1 MNHPVK
7 RFKPNDDANVN
18 QQIYNKDLYADQ
30 KISAKYLS
38 QLSSQSNKSQ
48 KMEGSVKS
56 ENCTGLNDSDEAALD
71 AIEIKKEP
79 VENSAEAILNKDGK
93 IENLF
98 TSEGLQASYRD
109 LDQIF
114 DNSDDDV
121 CDDSVMVS

>member
-30 KISAKYLS
+30 KISDKYLS

-48 KMEGSVKS
+48 ITEVKS
-56 ENCTGLNDSDEAALD
+56 ENGTGLNDSDEAALD

-79 VENSAEAILNKDGK
+79 VENNAEAILNKDGK